1 MILKRLI
8 EKETLSAP
16 TAYELIHD
24 IADGRYSDE
33 QLAGIMVALQ
43 TRNLLPD
50 EVAGFQKALLEL
62 ALKPQIDGSNAI
74 DLCGTGGDGKDTFN
88 ISTATSFVLAS
99 MGYKVIKHGN
109 YGVSSICGSSNVLE
123 ALGIQFTTNNRDLN
137 EQLEKHNL
145 VFLHAPLFHPVMKK
159 VAPIRKSLGV
169 PTFFNIMGPLVN
181 PVQPAYQL
189 SGTFNLSVARIYHTV
204 LQPLRKNYSV
214 IYGLDGYDEIS
225 LTGETRV
232 FSAANDE
239 LFTPELLGLDRIH
252 SNELAGGKTIQEAAR
267 IVKAILQGQGSE
279 AQTRVV
285 AASTAH
291 AIRVFDPSINL
302 HDAYHDAYQ
311 TIRKG
316 IPYKQLQKLASNLT
330 LNLEH

>member
-8 EKETLSAP
+8 EKEVL
-16 TAYELIHD
+16 TAATAHEMIHD
-24 IADGRYSDE
+24 MAEGGYSDA

-43 TRNLLPD
+43 TRNLLPE
-50 EVAGFQKALLEL
+50 EVIGFQKALLEL
-62 ALKPQIDGSNAI
+62 AILPELDGADAI

-88 ISTATSFVLAS
+88 ISTSTAFVLAS

-123 ALGIQFTTNNRDLN
+123 ALGIRFSNHSGDLQQ
-137 EQLEKHNL
+137 QLSKHNL

-159 VAPIRKSLGV
+159 VAPIRKALGV

-181 PVQPAYQL
+181 PVQPDYQL

-204 LQPLRKNYSV
+204 LKPTRKNYRV
-214 IYGLDGYDEIS
+214 IFGLDGYDEVS
-225 LTGETRV
+225 LTSDTRI

-239 LFTPELLGLDRIH
+239 LFHPGNLRIEPLQPLD
-252 SNELAGGKTIQEAAR
+252 LAGGSSIEDAAV
-267 IVKAILQGQGSE
+267 ILANILQGKGSE
-279 AQTRVV
+279 AQTQVV
-285 AASTAH
+285 AASTAQ
-291 AIRVFDPSINL
+291 AIRVFDPNVHL
-302 HDAYHDAYQ
+302 LDAYHDAYQ

-316 IPYKQLQKLASNLT
+316 IPFQIFHKLTNPVGA
-330 LNLEH
+330 